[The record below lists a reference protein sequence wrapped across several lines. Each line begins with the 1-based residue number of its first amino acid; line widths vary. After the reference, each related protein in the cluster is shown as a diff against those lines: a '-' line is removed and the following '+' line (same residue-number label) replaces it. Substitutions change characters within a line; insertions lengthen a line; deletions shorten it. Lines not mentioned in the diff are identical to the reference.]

1 MNLLSDDVDIYES
14 LRQSAKIKNIDE
26 KVVDLAIQT
35 LTAVNDK

>member
-1 MNLLSDDVDIYES
+1 MNLLSDDMDIYES
-14 LRQSAKIKNIDE
+14 LRQSAKIKKIDD

>member
-1 MNLLSDDVDIYES
+1 MDIYES
-14 LRQSAKIKNIDE
+14 LRQSAKIKKIDD